1 MDKVP
6 VIILSGFLGSGKTTL
21 LTRILEYYS
30 KGRLRPAV
38 IMNEVGDV
46 NLDGQLVNEMIP
58 MREMLSGCIC
68 CTIRGDLGME
78 IRNLILETSP
88 DLILIEATGVANPL
102 EIFEAVT
109 EAALLVPIDIRT
121 MISIVDAGHFL
132 EWRRKGTGKTY
143 HLIED
148 QIRCASLLL
157 LNKADLVSTAE
168 LNESKRLMAEI
179 NPHTSIY
186 PTVYCEISEETLN
199 QVLLE
204 GEKPSFEDIQRK
216 EPFRHSE
223 HQHDTDGQRE
233 LHGHHEHG
241 HEHHEHDEHCEHH
254 GDHSHHHHSYDH
266 VMVYTHY
273 FDGPLDSTRFEQM
286 ISELPGNIYR
296 AKGIFTEADS
306 SERMMFQYAY
316 QQLDILPIKP
326 QGSVQD
332 VAVFLGEQFSKQEL
346 KRKLEA
352 AL

>member
-1 MDKVP
+1 MIDKVP

-21 LTRILEYYS
+21 LTKILEYYA

-46 NLDGQLVNEMIP
+46 NLDGQLVDENIP

-78 IRNLILETSP
+78 IRNLVMESSP

-121 MISIVDAGHFL
+121 MISVVDAGHFL

-157 LNKADLVSTAE
+157 LNKADLVSAAE
-168 LNESKRLMAEI
+168 RDESKRLMAEI
-179 NPHTSIY
+179 NPKASIH
-186 PTVYCEISEETLN
+186 PTVHCEISEEALN

-204 GEKPSFEDIQRK
+204 NNRLCFEEAQQKD
-216 EPFRHSE
+216 PCSHSA
-223 HQHDTDGQRE
+223 HHHDNEG
-233 LHGHHEHG
+233 
-241 HEHHEHDEHCEHH
+241 HCEHH
-254 GDHSHHHHSYDH
+254 GGYDHNHSYDH

-273 FDGPLDSTRFEQM
+273 FDRPLDSTRFEQI
-286 ISELPGNIYR
+286 ISELPDNVYR
-296 AKGIFTEADS
+296 AKGIFTEAETG
-306 SERMMFQYAY
+306 ERKMFQYAY
-316 QQLDILPIKP
+316 RQLDIFHIKP

-332 VAVFLGEQFSKQEL
+332 VAVFLGEQFPKLEL